1 MLGFLPFFFFI
12 FFSVTMTCEEL
23 QHPAYVR
30 VHRCVYVGTCACAV
44 KGIQSEWQRERER
57 ERDRK
62 HRGEEK
68 QKNVG
73 EERTHKR
80 RRGGGTRQ

>member
-57 ERDRK
+57 ER
-62 HRGEEK
+62 ETE
-68 QKNVG
+68 NT
-73 EERTHKR
+73 EERKNKR
-80 RRGGGTRQ
+80 M

>member
-1 MLGFLPFFFFI
+1 MLGFLPFFL
-12 FFSVTMTCEEL
+12 SVTMTCEEL

-57 ERDRK
+57 K
-62 HRGEEK
+62 HRGEGGGKSIGEK
-68 QKNVG
+68 
-73 EERTHKR
+73 RTHKR
-80 RRGGGTRQ
+80 RRGGETKQ